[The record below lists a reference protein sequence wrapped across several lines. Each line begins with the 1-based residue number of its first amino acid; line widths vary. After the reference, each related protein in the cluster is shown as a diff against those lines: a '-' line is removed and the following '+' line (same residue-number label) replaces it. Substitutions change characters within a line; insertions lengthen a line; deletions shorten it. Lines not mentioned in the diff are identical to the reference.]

1 MKKLKALLR
10 NDLGFILASFAVVAI
25 AAVILGLLTSCRS
38 VRYVSVPEYH
48 QTVVHQRD
56 TVTRIDSVVIH
67 DSVAVNESRRGDT
80 ILLTTVKWRPQYRD
94 RWRDRLRTDTFIQRD
109 TVTVVKLAEKPPNR
123 TKSKTP
129 IYFIALFASG
139 LLLALSILIKKK

>member
-80 ILLTTVKWRPQYRD
+80 ILLTTVKWRTQYRD
-94 RWRDRLRTDTFIQRD
+94 RWRDRLRIDSFIQRD
-109 TVTVVKLAEKPPNR
+109 TVTVVLPAEKPPNR

-129 IYFIALFASG
+129 IYFIALMTSA
-139 LLLALSILIKKK
+139 LLVCLYVLVRKK

>member
-80 ILLTTVKWRPQYRD
+80 ILLTTVKWRTQYRD

-109 TVTVVKLAEKPPNR
+109 TVTVVLPAEKPPNR

-129 IYFIALFASG
+129 IYFIALMTSAY
-139 LLLALSILIKKK
+139 LVCLYILVKKK

>member
-67 DSVAVNESRRGDT
+67 DSVAVNEARRGDT
-80 ILLTTVKWRPQYRD
+80 ILLTTTKWRTQYRD

-109 TVTVVKLAEKPPNR
+109 TVTVVLPAEKPPEDSR
-123 TKSKTP
+123 LKAAEVIISLL
-129 IYFIALFASG
+129 IIGLGAVIFASFK
-139 LLLALSILIKKK
+139 LK

>member
-10 NDLGFILASFAVVAI
+10 NDLGFILATFAVVAVVCI
-25 AAVILGLLTSCRS
+25 ILGLLTSCRS

-67 DSVAVNESRRGDT
+67 DSVTVNESRRGDT
-80 ILLTTVKWRPQYRD
+80 ILLTTVKYRTQYRD
-94 RWRDRLRTDTFIQRD
+94 RWRDRVRDDSFIQRD
-109 TVTVVKLAEKPPNR
+109 TFTVVLPADKPPNR

-129 IYFIALFASG
+129 IYFIALFAFG

>member
-80 ILLTTVKWRPQYRD
+80 ILLTTVKWRTQYRD

-109 TVTVVKLAEKPPNR
+109 TVTVVLPADKPPNR

-129 IYFIALFASG
+129 IYFIALMTSA
-139 LLLALSILIKKK
+139 LLVCLYVLVRKK